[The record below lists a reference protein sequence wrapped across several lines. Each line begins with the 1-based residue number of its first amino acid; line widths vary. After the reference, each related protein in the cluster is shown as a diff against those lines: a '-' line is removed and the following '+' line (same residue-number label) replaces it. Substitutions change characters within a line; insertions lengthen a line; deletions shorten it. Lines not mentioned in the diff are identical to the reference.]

1 MNKRVYLKRIW
12 FFYKGIQLKKIEKPH
27 LQKERVWKINPNA
40 KYCVTMPQSL
50 LLALNV
56 LHFLM

>member
-50 LLALNV
+50 RLALNV
-56 LHFLM
+56 